1 MGSLVVAGN
10 ARISGSYRVSG
21 NKNEAFPAISAAL
34 LCGEEVRLSN
44 VPDIGDVR
52 SMLRIAS
59 DLGADVSPLEDNT
72 VTIHAKTLRTSALA
86 PKLSSSNRGSV
97 VLASA
102 LLVRTGNAV
111 VPQPGGDKIGR
122 RRLDTHFR
130 VFEALGARVSMER
143 NAQQGG
149 VTLFNID
156 AGKGLTGTEIFLDE
170 ASVTATEN
178 AVIAAS
184 GARGKTVI
192 ENVASEPHV
201 QGLCRMLVDMGVRIE
216 GIGSNVLTVHGVQHY
231 KPVHHELGSDHI
243 EAGSIVGLAA
253 ATGSELTV
261 THVDTRPMRMA
272 LYQFERLGVRT
283 MVDEASRTIHVPSGQ
298 VLRVRRDL
306 GNAIPQIHTGP
317 WPAFPA
323 DLMPIALVTATQ
335 SEGTCLIHEKMF
347 ESRLYFVD
355 WLLTMGAQVV
365 LCDPHRAVVSGPSQL
380 YGATVSSPDIR
391 AGMTLLIAALAAEGP
406 STIHNVEQIDRGYER
421 IDERLNALGAGIERV
436 TDRRAK

>member
-1 MGSLVVAGN
+1 MGSFVVAGN
-10 ARISGSYRVSG
+10 ARLSGSFRVSG

-34 LCGEEVRLSN
+34 LCSDEVQLHN
-44 VPDIGDVR
+44 VPNIGDVR
-52 SMLRIAS
+52 AMLEIART
-59 DLGADVSPLEDNT
+59 LGAQVSELVDGKVAIRAEGL
-72 VTIHAKTLRTSALA
+72 ATSAL
-86 PKLSSSNRGSV
+86 PPTLSASNRGSV

-102 LLVRTGNAV
+102 LLARTGKAV
-111 VPQPGGDKIGR
+111 VPQPGGDRIGR

-130 VFEALGARVSMER
+130 VFETLGASVTMER
-143 NAQQGG
+143 NAHEGG
-149 VTLFNID
+149 VTLFDIEAPN
-156 AGKGLTGTEIFLDE
+156 GLTGAEIFLDE

-178 AVIAAS
+178 ALIAAS
-184 GARGKTVI
+184 GARGTTVI
-192 ENVASEPHV
+192 ENAASEPHV
-201 QGLCRMLVDMGVRIE
+201 QGLCRMLVAMGVRVE
-216 GIGSNVLTVHGVQHY
+216 GIGSNMLTVQGTDTFSAVT
-231 KPVHHELGSDHI
+231 HELGSDHI
-243 EAGSIVGLAA
+243 EAGSMIGLAA
-253 ATGSELTV
+253 TTGSEV
-261 THVDTRPMRMA
+261 TITNVDVRPMRMA
-272 LYQFERLGVRT
+272 LYQFERLGVTVAPNER
-283 MVDEASRTIHVPSGQ
+283 ARAIRVPGNQ

-335 SEGTCLIHEKMF
+335 SEGSCLIFEKMF

-355 WLLTMGAQVV
+355 WLLTMGAQIV
-365 LCDPHRAVVSGPSQL
+365 LCDPHRAVVTGPSQL

-436 TDRRAK
+436 SDRRAR